1 MSSIKH
7 LTKEELA
14 QREISLRRQY
24 NNFKAQGLQL
34 DMSRGK
40 PSTEQLDQSNG
51 IMNCLDDYKLENGFD
66 ARNYGVLDGI
76 PEAKR
81 LFSDLVRIPSS
92 NIIIGGN
99 SSLNMM
105 YDTMTR
111 FMLFGSLGSTP
122 WCKLDKV
129 KWLCP
134 SPGYDRHFRITEN
147 YGFEMI
153 VVPMTPDGPDMDIVE
168 ELAKN

>member
-1 MSSIKH
+1 MKKIEEYS
-7 LTKEELA
+7 KEELVYL
-14 QREISLRRQY
+14 QNKLLRQY
-24 NNFKAQGLQL
+24 ANFKNMNLNL

-40 PSTEQLDQSNG
+40 PSTEQLAQSNG

-134 SPGYDRHFRITEN
+134 SPGYDRHFAITEQFPSVLLRVR
-147 YGFEMI
+147 GHR
-153 VVPMTPDGPDMDIVE
+153 VSQRGT
-168 ELAKN
+168 